1 MCSSGNTLILP
12 IVENSLTIFV
22 RLSRMVKRVNTK
34 RRTTRKSQRG
44 GGGENAANANSDS
57 LPNIGN
63 KYVELMK
70 QEAEANVEEILPKI
84 ATKAK
89 FDEMKEAFITCFK
102 KLGEDLSGESDEQ
115 ILYRAI
121 YQMKSLP
128 SRGGSYMERPIDDF
142 IQRLR
147 DLPYE

>member
-1 MCSSGNTLILP
+1 
-12 IVENSLTIFV
+12 
-22 RLSRMVKRVNTK
+22 MVKRGNTK
-34 RRTTRKSQRG
+34 RRTTKRKNTRKSQRG

-57 LPNIGN
+57 LASIGN

-70 QEAEANVEEILPKI
+70 QEAEADVEEILPKI

-102 KLGEDLSGESDEQ
+102 KLRGGDFSGESDEQ
-115 ILYRAI
+115 ILSRVI
-121 YQMKSLP
+121 YQMKSLA